1 MIAFKNGVEYVNSH
15 YDVRLEYEHMKCEYS
30 DQNAQ
35 CIKERCPYY
44 MVDMKTYQ
52 VRQRTFGYKT
62 MQNTDVI
69 ANDLN
74 GRTWEEF

>member
-1 MIAFKNGVEYVNSH
+1 
-15 YDVRLEYEHMKCEYS
+15 MKCEYS

-35 CIKERCPYY
+35 CINERCPYY

-52 VRQRTFGYKT
+52 VLQERSDIKQCK
-62 MQNTDVI
+62 NTDVI
-69 ANDLN
+69 ANDLK